1 MVATNNYYLIGEMMT
16 NLNGKTALI
25 TGASGSIGR
34 AITKKLHGLGAHVF
48 ISGSNQEKLVELGKE
63 LENNYTIKPCNLSD
77 IKAAEQ
83 LIADIEKL
91 DILVCNAGI
100 NRDNL
105 AIRMTD
111 EDFSAVI
118 DINLK
123 TNFVLNREAVKK
135 MMKNRY
141 GRIINISS
149 VVGVSGNPGQA
160 NYCASKA
167 GLIGM
172 TKSLAYEVAS
182 RGITVNAVAPGFITS
197 NMTDALTDNQKE
209 MIVQKIPAKVLGTPD
224 DVANVVVF
232 LASAESSYITGQ
244 TIHVNGGMLMV

>member
-1 MVATNNYYLIGEMMT
+1 MT
-16 NLNGKTALI
+16 NLSGKTAFI

-48 ISGSNQEKLVELGKE
+48 ISGSKEEKLVELGKE
-63 LENNYTIKPCNLSD
+63 LESNYTIKTCNLSD
-77 IKAAEQ
+77 VKAAEQ
-83 LIADIEKL
+83 LIAEIEKI

-105 AIRMTD
+105 AIRMTE
-111 EDFSAVI
+111 EDFGTVI

-123 TNFVLNREAVKK
+123 TNFILNREAIKK

-197 NMTDALTDNQKE
+197 NMTDALTDTQKE
-209 MIVQKIPAKVLGTPD
+209 IIVQKIPAKVLGTPD

>member
-1 MVATNNYYLIGEMMT
+1 MT

-34 AITKKLHGLGAHVF
+34 AITKNIHGLGAHVF
-48 ISGSNQEKLVELGKE
+48 ISGSNEEKLVELGKE

-123 TNFVLNREAVKK
+123 TNFVLNREAIKK

-172 TKSLAYEVAS
+172 SKSLAYEVAS

-197 NMTDALTDNQKE
+197 NMTDALTDTQKE

>member
-1 MVATNNYYLIGEMMT
+1 MMT
-16 NLNGKTALI
+16 NLNGKTAFI

-48 ISGSNQEKLVELGKE
+48 ISGSKEEKLVELGKE
-63 LENNYTIKPCNLSD
+63 LESNYTIKTCNLSD
-77 IKAAEQ
+77 VKAAEQ
-83 LIADIEKL
+83 LIAEIEKI

-105 AIRMTD
+105 AIRMTE
-111 EDFSAVI
+111 EDFGTVI

-123 TNFVLNREAVKK
+123 TNFILNREAIKK
-135 MMKNRY
+135 MMRNRY

-182 RGITVNAVAPGFITS
+182 RGITVNAVAPGFIVS
-197 NMTDALTDNQKE
+197 NMTDALTDAQKE
-209 MIVQKIPAKVLGTPD
+209 VIMQKIPAKTLGTPD
-224 DVANVVVF
+224 DVANVVAF
-232 LASAESSYITGQ
+232 LAAPESSYITGQ

>member
-1 MVATNNYYLIGEMMT
+1 MA
-16 NLNGKTALI
+16 NLSGKTAFI

-48 ISGSNQEKLVELGKE
+48 ISGSKEEKLVELGKE
-63 LENNYTIKPCNLSD
+63 LESNYTIKTCNLSD
-77 IKAAEQ
+77 VKAAEK
-83 LIADIEKL
+83 LIAEIEKI

-105 AIRMTD
+105 AIRMTE
-111 EDFSAVI
+111 EDFGTVI

-123 TNFVLNREAVKK
+123 TNFILNREAIKK
-135 MMKNRY
+135 MMRNRY

-182 RGITVNAVAPGFITS
+182 RGITVNAVAPGFIVS
-197 NMTDALTDNQKE
+197 NMTDALTDAQKE
-209 MIVQKIPAKVLGTPD
+209 VIMQKIPAKTLGTPD
-224 DVANVVVF
+224 DVSNVVAF
-232 LASAESSYITGQ
+232 LATPESSYITGQ

>member
-1 MVATNNYYLIGEMMT
+1 MT

-48 ISGSNQEKLVELGKE
+48 ISGSNEEKLVELGKE

-123 TNFVLNREAVKK
+123 TNFVLNREAIKK

-172 TKSLAYEVAS
+172 SKSLAYEVAS

-197 NMTDALTDNQKE
+197 NMTDALTDTQKE

-232 LASAESSYITGQ
+232 LASAESSYINGQ

>member
-1 MVATNNYYLIGEMMT
+1 MT
-16 NLNGKTALI
+16 NLSGKTAFI

-48 ISGSNQEKLVELGKE
+48 ISGSKEEKLVELGKE
-63 LENNYTIKPCNLSD
+63 LESNYTIKTCNLSD
-77 IKAAEQ
+77 VKAAEQ
-83 LIADIEKL
+83 LIAEIEKI

-105 AIRMTD
+105 AIRMTE
-111 EDFSAVI
+111 EDFGTVI

-123 TNFVLNREAVKK
+123 TNFILNREAIKK
-135 MMKNRY
+135 MMRNRY

-182 RGITVNAVAPGFITS
+182 RGITVNAVAPGFIVS
-197 NMTDALTDNQKE
+197 NMTDALTDAQKE
-209 MIVQKIPAKVLGTPD
+209 VIMQKIPAKTLGTPD
-224 DVANVVVF
+224 DVANVVAF
-232 LASAESSYITGQ
+232 LAAPESSYITGQ
-244 TIHVNGGMLMV
+244 TIHVNGGLLMV

>member
-1 MVATNNYYLIGEMMT
+1 MT
-16 NLNGKTALI
+16 NLTGKTAFI

-34 AITKKLHGLGAHVF
+34 AITKKLHALGAHVF
-48 ISGSNQEKLVELGKE
+48 ISGSKEEKLVELGKE
-63 LENNYTIKPCNLSD
+63 LESNYTIKTCNLSD
-77 IKAAEQ
+77 VKAAEQ
-83 LIADIEKL
+83 LIAEIEKI

-105 AIRMTD
+105 AIRMTE
-111 EDFSAVI
+111 EDFGTVI

-123 TNFVLNREAVKK
+123 TNFILNREAIKK
-135 MMKNRY
+135 MMRNRY

-182 RGITVNAVAPGFITS
+182 RGITVNAVAPGFIVS
-197 NMTDALTDNQKE
+197 NMTDVLTDAQKE
-209 MIVQKIPAKVLGTPD
+209 AIMQKIPAKTLGTPD
-224 DVANVVVF
+224 DVANVVAF
-232 LASAESSYITGQ
+232 LAAPESSYITGQ
-244 TIHVNGGMLMV
+244 TIHVNGGLLMV

>member
-1 MVATNNYYLIGEMMT
+1 MT
-16 NLNGKTALI
+16 NLSGKTAFI

-48 ISGSNQEKLVELGKE
+48 ISGSKEEKLVELGKE
-63 LENNYTIKPCNLSD
+63 LESNYTIKTCNLLD
-77 IKAAEQ
+77 VKAAEQ

-105 AIRMTD
+105 AVRMKE
-111 EDFSAVI
+111 EDFGAVI
-118 DINLK
+118 DVNLK
-123 TNFVLNREAVKK
+123 TNFVLNREAIKK
-135 MMKNRY
+135 MMRSRY

-149 VVGVSGNPGQA
+149 VVGVAGNPGQA

-197 NMTDALTDNQKE
+197 NMTDALTDTQKE